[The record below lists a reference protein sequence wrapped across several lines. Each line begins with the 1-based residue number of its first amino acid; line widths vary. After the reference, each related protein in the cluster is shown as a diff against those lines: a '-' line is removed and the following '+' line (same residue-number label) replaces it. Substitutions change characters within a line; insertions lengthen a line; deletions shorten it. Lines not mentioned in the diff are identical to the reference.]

1 MKRVLTVRS
10 RLSPTILNVGKDLIR
25 PKLALKDSQD
35 KSPIEIDDRSMK
47 DGSPDM
53 SPNLER
59 SSPPR
64 S

>member
-47 DGSPDM
+47 DASPDM